1 MKDRRPGAAG
11 HAGLRWRAEPDGARA
26 RRHADGGNDD
36 AAVARKEAFA
46 LLPALQGHL
55 EEYTAREISA
65 AAAALARMRCLTQ
78 DLVRQTDECF
88 ARALARRDPSADLV
102 AIANFLDACDAA
114 RGAVSPALLA
124 RMQAWLAAAAPGG
137 GAAGSAGGALAR
149 ARPGAAALLMR
160 AWVVVARN
168 SWLPAPVV
176 RALAGRAAAGVG
188 TGAWDG
194 FAARHLSPTL
204 HALAVLVARLGA
216 ARLDSSRGSPLDGL
230 QGALAG
236 WAGAA
241 ISHVAPGAAQAARD
255 VRRPVV
261 ALHALGVTPPAAVA
275 ASAVVKVAA
284 VACLAPAAELLGL
297 AAGVAGPLAEWD
309 RRGLVSSAP
318 AADALYAQAARINDR
333 VKAEFYLSRLA
344 ALRAV
349 SIAGSMLGR
358 DELGELR

>member
-1 MKDRRPGAAG
+1 MCVRGPARAPSGRAA
-11 HAGLRWRAEPDGARA
+11 RRAEADGARA
-26 RRHADGGNDD
+26 RRHADGGDDD
-36 AAVARKEAFA
+36 AAGARTEAVA

-55 EEYTAREISA
+55 EEYTARELSA

-88 ARALARRDPSADLV
+88 ARALARRDPSADLI
-102 AIANFLDACDAA
+102 AIANLLDACSAA
-114 RGAVSPALLA
+114 RAAVSPALLA

-149 ARPGAAALLMR
+149 ARPGVAALLMR
-160 AWVVVARN
+160 AWVAVARN

-188 TGAWDG
+188 AGARDG
-194 FAARHLSPTL
+194 IAARHLSPTL
-204 HALAVLVARLGA
+204 HALAVLVARSGA
-216 ARLDSSRGSPLDGL
+216 ARPDGGRGSPLDGL

-255 VRRPVV
+255 VRRPVC
-261 ALHALGVTPPAAVA
+261 ALHALGVTPPADVA
-275 ASAVVKVAA
+275 ASAVFKVAA
-284 VACLAPAAELLGL
+284 VACLAPAAELLQL

-318 AADALYAQAARINDR
+318 AADALYAQAARINCR
-333 VKAEFYLSRLA
+333 VKADFYLSRLA

-358 DELGELR
+358 DERGRPR